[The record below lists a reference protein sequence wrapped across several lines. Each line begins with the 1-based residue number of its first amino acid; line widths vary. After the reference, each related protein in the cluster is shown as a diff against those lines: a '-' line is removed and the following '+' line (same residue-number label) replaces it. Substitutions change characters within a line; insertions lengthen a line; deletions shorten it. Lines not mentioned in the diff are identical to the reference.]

1 MNSQRI
7 IIAWIGSIAL
17 LAVFAGL
24 SWLNL
29 ELSPEA
35 GAQEFEI
42 SGFQVFPI
50 ISALLLLQVAALLA
64 SLLTANLVSRAL
76 SGILAPIMMAHGLF
90 VVMGL
95 QSSLQNAIEEQITE
109 ITGVA
114 GFSSQA
120 QFVAFAGD
128 TYLWVGYLLA
138 ITLNLAILLTQF
150 LSKVA
155 HSKARQTKEALV
167 DEQDLWETQK

>member
-1 MNSQRI
+1 LNSRRST
-7 IIAWIGSIAL
+7 IAWIASIAL
-17 LAVFAGL
+17 LAIFSGL

-35 GAQEFEI
+35 GAQKFEI

-64 SLLTANLVSRAL
+64 SLLTPKMVSRVISGML
-76 SGILAPIMMAHGLF
+76 SPIMLAHGLF
-90 VVMGL
+90 VFLGL
-95 QSSLQNAIEEQITE
+95 QSSLQSAIEAQITE

-114 GFSSQA
+114 GFASQA
-120 QFVAFAGD
+120 EFVAFAGD

-138 ITLNLAILLTQF
+138 ISLNLAILLTKS

-155 HSKARQTKEALV
+155 HSEARPAKEALV

>member
-1 MNSQRI
+1 LNSRRST
-7 IIAWIGSIAL
+7 IAWIASIAL
-17 LAVFAGL
+17 LAIFAGL

-35 GAQEFEI
+35 GAQKFEI
-42 SGFQVFPI
+42 SGFQAFPI

-64 SLLTANLVSRAL
+64 SLLTPKMVSRVI
-76 SGILAPIMMAHGLF
+76 SGILSPIMLAHGLF
-90 VVMGL
+90 VVVGL
-95 QSSLQNAIEEQITE
+95 QSSLQKAIEAQISE

-114 GFSSQA
+114 GFASQA
-120 QFVAFAGD
+120 EFVAFAGE

-138 ITLNLAILLTQF
+138 ISLNLAILLTKS
-150 LSKVA
+150 LSKRA
-155 HSKARQTKEALV
+155 HSEARPKKEALV

>member
-1 MNSQRI
+1 LNSRRST
-7 IIAWIGSIAL
+7 IAWIASIAL
-17 LAVFAGL
+17 LAIFAGL

-35 GAQEFEI
+35 GAQKFEI

-64 SLLTANLVSRAL
+64 SLLTPKMISRVI
-76 SGILAPIMMAHGLF
+76 SGILSPIMLAHGVF
-90 VVMGL
+90 VVVGL
-95 QSSLQNAIEEQITE
+95 QSSLQSAIEEQITE

-114 GFSSQA
+114 GFASQA
-120 QFVAFAGD
+120 EFVAFAGD

-138 ITLNLAILLTQF
+138 ISLNLAILLTKS
-150 LSKVA
+150 LSKGA
-155 HSKARQTKEALV
+155 HSEARPKKEALV
-167 DEQDLWETQK
+167 AEQDLWETQK

>member
-1 MNSQRI
+1 LNSRRST
-7 IIAWIGSIAL
+7 IAWIASIAL
-17 LAVFAGL
+17 LAIFAGL

-35 GAQEFEI
+35 GAQKFDI

-64 SLLTANLVSRAL
+64 SLLTPKLVSRVISAIL
-76 SGILAPIMMAHGLF
+76 SPIMLAHGLF
-90 VVMGL
+90 VVVGL
-95 QSSLQNAIEEQITE
+95 QSSLQNAIEAQITE

-114 GFSSQA
+114 GFASQA
-120 QFVAFAGD
+120 EFVAFAGD

-138 ITLNLAILLTQF
+138 IFMNLAILLTKS
-150 LSKVA
+150 LSKVTD
-155 HSKARQTKEALV
+155 SEARPTKEALV

>member
-1 MNSQRI
+1 MNYKRI
-7 IIAWIGSIAL
+7 TIAWTGSIAL
-17 LAVFAGL
+17 LAIFAGL

-29 ELSPEA
+29 ELSPAA
-35 GAQEFEI
+35 GAQKFEI

-64 SLLTANLVSRAL
+64 SLLTPKMVSRVISGML
-76 SGILAPIMMAHGLF
+76 SPIMLAHGLF
-90 VVMGL
+90 VVVGL
-95 QSSLQNAIEEQITE
+95 QSSLQNAIEAQIAE

-114 GFSSQA
+114 GFASQA
-120 QFVAFAGD
+120 EFVAFAGD

-138 ITLNLAILLTQF
+138 ISMNLAILLTKL
-150 LSKVA
+150 LSKVP
-155 HSKARQTKEALV
+155 HSEARPTKEELV

>member
-1 MNSQRI
+1 
-7 IIAWIGSIAL
+7 L
-17 LAVFAGL
+17 LAIFAGL

-29 ELSPEA
+29 ELSPGA
-35 GAQEFEI
+35 GAQKFEI

-64 SLLTANLVSRAL
+64 SLLTPRMVGRVI
-76 SGILAPIMMAHGLF
+76 SGILSPIMLAHGLF
-90 VVMGL
+90 VVVGLHTSL
-95 QSSLQNAIEEQITE
+95 QSAIEAQITE

-114 GFSSQA
+114 GFASQA
-120 QFVAFAGD
+120 EFVAFAGD

-138 ITLNLAILLTQF
+138 ISLNLAILLTKS

-155 HSKARQTKEALV
+155 HSEARPTKEVLV

>member
-1 MNSQRI
+1 MNSRRST
-7 IIAWIGSIAL
+7 IAWIASIAL
-17 LAVFAGL
+17 LAIFSGL

-35 GAQEFEI
+35 GAQKFEI

-64 SLLTANLVSRAL
+64 SLLTPKMVSRVI
-76 SGILAPIMMAHGLF
+76 SGILSPIMLAHGLF
-90 VVMGL
+90 VFLGL
-95 QSSLQNAIEEQITE
+95 QSSLQSAIEAQITE

-114 GFSSQA
+114 GFASQA
-120 QFVAFAGD
+120 EFVAFAGD

-138 ITLNLAILLTQF
+138 ISLNLAILLTKS
-150 LSKVA
+150 LSKGA
-155 HSKARQTKEALV
+155 HSEARPKKEALV

>member
-1 MNSQRI
+1 MNSRRI
-7 IIAWIGSIAL
+7 TIAWIGSIVL

-35 GAQEFEI
+35 GAQVFEI

-64 SLLTANLVSRAL
+64 SLLTPKLVSRVI
-76 SGILAPIMMAHGLF
+76 SGILSPIMLAHGLF
-90 VVMGL
+90 VFVGL
-95 QSSLQNAIEEQITE
+95 QSGLQDAIEVQITD

-114 GFSSQA
+114 GFASQA
-120 QFVAFAGD
+120 EFVAFAGD

-138 ITLNLAILLTQF
+138 ISLNLAILLSKS
-150 LSKVA
+150 LAKVA
-155 HSKARQTKEALV
+155 HSEARETKEILV
-167 DEQDLWETQK
+167 DGQDLWETQK

>member
-1 MNSQRI
+1 LNSRRST
-7 IIAWIGSIAL
+7 IAWIASIAL
-17 LAVFAGL
+17 LAIFAGL

-35 GAQEFEI
+35 GAQKFEI
-42 SGFQVFPI
+42 FGFQVFPI

-64 SLLTANLVSRAL
+64 SLLTPKMVSRVISGLL
-76 SGILAPIMMAHGLF
+76 SPIMLAHGLF
-90 VVMGL
+90 VVVGL
-95 QSSLQNAIEEQITE
+95 QSSLQSAIEAQITE

-114 GFSSQA
+114 GFASQA
-120 QFVAFAGD
+120 EFVAFAGD

-138 ITLNLAILLTQF
+138 VSLNLAILLSKS
-150 LSKVA
+150 LSKAA
-155 HSKARQTKEALV
+155 HSEARPTKEALV

>member
-1 MNSQRI
+1 LNSKRI
-7 IIAWIGSIAL
+7 TIAWTGSIAI
-17 LAVFAGL
+17 LAIFAGL

-35 GAQEFEI
+35 GAQKFEI

-64 SLLTANLVSRAL
+64 SLLTPIIVSRVISAIL
-76 SGILAPIMMAHGLF
+76 SPIMLAHGFF
-90 VVMGL
+90 VVAGL
-95 QSSLQNAIEEQITE
+95 QSSLQNAIEAQITE

-114 GFSSQA
+114 GFASQA
-120 QFVAFAGD
+120 EFVAFAGD
-128 TYLWVGYLLA
+128 TFLWVGYLLA
-138 ITLNLAILLTQF
+138 ISLNLAILLTKS

-155 HSKARQTKEALV
+155 QSEARPTKEALV
-167 DEQDLWETQK
+167 EEQDLWETQK

>member
-1 MNSQRI
+1 MNSRRI
-7 IIAWIGSIAL
+7 TIAWLGSIVL

-64 SLLTANLVSRAL
+64 SLLTPKLVSRVI
-76 SGILAPIMMAHGLF
+76 SGILSPIMLAHGLF
-90 VVMGL
+90 VVVGL
-95 QSSLQNAIEEQITE
+95 QSSLQDAIEAQITD

-114 GFSSQA
+114 GFASQA
-120 QFVAFAGD
+120 EFVAFAGD

-138 ITLNLAILLTQF
+138 ISLNLAILLTKS
-150 LSKVA
+150 LSKGPRPE
-155 HSKARQTKEALV
+155 ARPTKDALV
-167 DEQDLWETQK
+167 DEQDLWETQ